1 MKLKY
6 WTPYRPELAKIYED
20 KGYWQKETFVQ
31 VFDRKAERFWNREAL
46 VGGDKRYTYGDIKL
60 GSDRLALH
68 FLKLGLKHGDRI
80 IVQLPN
86 ITEFVFIWLAF
97 QKIGVIPVMCLGQHR
112 YSEISQ
118 IAAKSG
124 GDRLYVSEPTNK
136 FNYIDLVEQVA
147 ADLPY
152 MKYKMVAGYT
162 GDIPAGYIDIN
173 ALLADRIEEQDG
185 SEEILKKALPDPKDV
200 GILLLSGGTTGTP
213 KLIPREYNSY
223 LYVATESSW
232 ELGYNMYT
240 VQLAVAPVAHNMVLA
255 APGIQGAFIFG
266 GKVVMGT
273 SPRTED
279 ICMLIE
285 KEKITH
291 IPMVPAMIIGMLNYE
306 DRGKYD
312 LSSWKMVINGGS
324 KIEPVIAARVERELP
339 CRLISQFGM
348 SEGTITQTV
357 LGDPDEVSHESIGMC
372 VSPADE
378 WKILDKDTGSVIAE
392 SDNFRNGNFCGTF
405 NFKGEVD
412 KPGEIIFRGPYT
424 IRGYY
429 NAPEHN
435 AKAFTEDGFYRSGD
449 LAAVH
454 KSGRGF
460 VIMGRIKDAIN
471 RGGEKFSCE
480 EVENLVLKNE
490 RIHNAA
496 LVPMPDPVLGE
507 KACLFV
513 SMRDKNDSITLEEI
527 KDQLS
532 RQGLAKF
539 KWPERIEIRDE
550 LPETNVGKVLKEKL
564 KKEIYEIMAEPV
576 GV

>member
-1 MKLKY
+1 VKL
-6 WTPYRPELAKIYED
+6 
-20 KGYWQKETFVQ
+20 F
-31 VFDRKAERFWNREAL
+31 
-46 VGGDKRYTYGDIKL
+46 
-60 GSDRLALH
+60 S
-68 FLKLGLKHGDRI
+68 
-80 IVQLPN
+80 
-86 ITEFVFIWLAF
+86 
-97 QKIGVIPVMCLGQHR
+97 
-112 YSEISQ
+112 
-118 IAAKSG
+118 
-124 GDRLYVSEPTNK
+124 
-136 FNYIDLVEQVA
+136 
-147 ADLPY
+147 
-152 MKYKMVAGYT
+152 
-162 GDIPAGYIDIN
+162 
-173 ALLADRIEEQDG
+173 
-185 SEEILKKALPDPKDV
+185 
-200 GILLLSGGTTGTP
+200 
-213 KLIPREYNSY
+213 
-223 LYVATESSW
+223 
-232 ELGYNMYT
+232 
-240 VQLAVAPVAHNMVLA
+240 
-255 APGIQGAFIFG
+255 
-266 GKVVMGT
+266 VV
-273 SPRTED
+273 
-279 ICMLIE
+279 
-285 KEKITH
+285 H
-291 IPMVPAMIIGMLNYE
+291 IP
-306 DRGKYD
+306 
-312 LSSWKMVINGGS
+312 
-324 KIEPVIAARVERELP
+324 
-339 CRLISQFGM
+339 
-348 SEGTITQTV
+348 
-357 LGDPDEVSHESIGMC
+357 
-372 VSPADE
+372 
-378 WKILDKDTGSVIAE
+378 
-392 SDNFRNGNFCGTF
+392 
-405 NFKGEVD
+405 
-412 KPGEIIFRGPYT
+412 